1 MAEALS
7 VNVTGI
13 EEVTKLLNQV
23 VNNLESMTSANKEIS
38 QTLSSKASAMAPR
51 ATGALASSVKGNP
64 SGQKAQIM
72 AGSNAVPYAGVQEY
86 GWPAK
91 NIQAQPYLRPAVYDN
106 MGYIV
111 EKYNNYIESIVK
123 KYNLD

>member
-51 ATGALASSVKGNP
+51 RTGALASSVKGNP

-91 NIQAQPYLRPAVYDN
+91 NIQAQPYLRPAVNDN
-106 MGYIV
+106 MGYI
-111 EKYNNYIESIVK
+111 IERYSKEIKDVIK